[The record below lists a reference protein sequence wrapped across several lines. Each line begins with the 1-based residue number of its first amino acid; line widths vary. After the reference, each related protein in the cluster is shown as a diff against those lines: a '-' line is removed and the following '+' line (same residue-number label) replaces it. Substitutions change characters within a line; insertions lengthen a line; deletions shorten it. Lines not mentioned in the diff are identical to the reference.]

1 MISRWI
7 CSYDSD
13 VDKSLLG
20 QEKGPLWDLGLIEGV
35 PCPSSLSQTGNYA
48 QGVDR
53 RPPCLVRRAVFTMS
67 VLDRRRLHFFCL
79 LGLLALP
86 EIWAFF
92 GSVHWSSFYLFT
104 PILSSLHFCP
114 PLPFPFLLLFFIFL
128 YPFSFLFF
136 FVLFS
141 IFKKKSCLLK

>member
-7 CSYDSD
+7 YSYDSD

-20 QEKGPLWDLGLIEGV
+20 QEKRPLWDLGLIEGV

-92 GSVHWSSFYLFT
+92 GSVHLSSFYLFT

-114 PLPFPFLLLFFIFL
+114 PLPFQFLC
-128 YPFSFLFF
+128 SFLFYTFSLF
-136 FVLFS
+136 FSSSFCFPS
-141 IFKKKSCLLK
+141 